1 MNSINKVLGAA
12 LASML
17 ILSQPGAWATEIQ
30 ADNDTGKKINVQSGA
45 KRSFDLEAQIN
56 KMRQSAPK
64 LSLPGSMFEPWWHTM
79 LRDPDADWLLNNF
92 DIITT
97 DRDKKW
103 SFPIG
108 LGAYIPRV
116 DTNETEN
123 GVRITAEVPGV
134 DDKHLDVTVRDNTI
148 IIKGDKE
155 DQEGEQAKG
164 HQTVERRYGSFERTV
179 ELPYK
184 LDGEKAQATLKN
196 GVLTVFVPKMAGSDA
211 AGKKVS
217 IRTE

>member
-1 MNSINKVLGAA
+1 MNSINRVLGAA
-12 LASML
+12 VASTL
-17 ILSQPGAWATEIQ
+17 FLSQGAWATPIQ
-30 ADNDTGKKINVQSGA
+30 ADSDSGKKISVQSGE

-64 LSLPGSMFEPWWHTM
+64 LSLPGSLFEPWWHTM
-79 LRDPDADWLLNNF
+79 LRDPDAAWLLNNF

-103 SFPIG
+103 TFPIG

-116 DTNETEN
+116 DTTETQN

-148 IIKGDKE
+148 TIKGDKE
-155 DQEGEQAKG
+155 DQEGDEAKG

-184 LDGEKAQATLKN
+184 LDGDKAQATLKN
-196 GVLTVFVPKMAGSDA
+196 GVLTVFVPKMAGSEA
-211 AGKKVS
+211 EGKKVS
-217 IRTE
+217 IKTE